1 MKRKTTE
8 EIIAMSKATHG
19 DFYIYDKTIYKNK
32 RTKITITC
40 PIHGDFEQYPY
51 DHINGSGCQECANI
65 RRTEKR
71 LKEKEQFIKDAR
83 EIHGNKYDYS
93 LVDYK
98 GSDIDVVIVCPIHGK
113 FNQKPKHHLL
123 GSGCQ
128 KCGIESRSEK
138 RRLPQEIILKRS
150 EEKHNNK
157 YEYLPIKNPI
167 VGDKMEIICPIHGVF
182 SQRIEDHMRGCGC
195 SACSSQKSQ
204 AEDEICKLIPNLLY
218 ERRNRTILDGKEID
232 IFIPSL
238 KLGIEYNGLRWHTD
252 FAFGKDRNY
261 HIGKLNK
268 CNEKGVKLIQIFEDE
283 WMNHKDIVI
292 SKIKHII
299 GTDINKPKVFAR
311 KCITVEIDKSKAKP
325 FLEENHIQGFAS
337 ASVYLGLLYGGELI
351 GVMTFI
357 EEENRKWNLNRFATN
372 IKYNCIGAGGKLF
385 KYFINNYKYS
395 EIKSFA
401 DRRWTATPNN
411 NLYIKLGFKFD
422 SFTKPDYTYYNPK
435 VEKYKR
441 FHKFGFRKQI
451 LNRKYGLPLTMTE
464 TEMIKELGYDRI
476 WDCGLIKYVYKNEK

>member
-1 MKRKTTE
+1 MKKKTTE

-19 DFYIYDKTIYKNK
+19 GFYIYDKTIYKGK

-51 DHINGSGCQECANI
+51 DHINGRGCQECANI

-71 LKEKEQFIKDAR
+71 LKDKEQFVKDCR
-83 EIHGNKYDYS
+83 KIHGNKYDYS

-128 KCGIESRSEK
+128 KCGIENRANK
-138 RRLPQEIILKRS
+138 RRLPQATILKRC
-150 EEKHNNK
+150 ENKHNNK
-157 YEYLPIKNPI
+157 YKYLPLNNST
-167 VGDKMEIICPIHGVF
+167 VCDKMQIICPIHGIF
-182 SQRIEDHMRGCGC
+182 TQRIEDHMKGCGC
-195 SACSSQKSQ
+195 DACSTQKSKV
-204 AEDEICKLIPNLLY
+204 EGEICNLLQNIPY
-218 ERRNRTILDGKEID
+218 EKRNRTILDGKEID

-252 FAFGKDRNY
+252 FAFGKGRNY

-268 CNEKGVKLIQIFEDE
+268 CNEKGVRLIHIFEDE
-283 WMNHKDIVI
+283 WMNHKEIVA

-299 GTDINKPKVFAR
+299 GIDQNKPKIFAR
-311 KCITVEIDKSKAKP
+311 KCTVVEITNTKAKE
-325 FLEENHIQGFAS
+325 FLERNHIQGFAS
-337 ASVYLGLLYGGELI
+337 ASVYLGLLYKSNII
-351 GVMTFI
+351 GVMTFL
-357 EEENRKWNLNRFATN
+357 EEKNGMWNLNRFVTDIN
-372 IKYNCIGAGGKLF
+372 YTCLGAGGKLF
-385 KYFINNYKYS
+385 KYFISNYKCV

-401 DRRWTATPNN
+401 DRRWTTNPYN
-411 NLYIKLGFKFD
+411 NLYTKIGFKFD
-422 SFTKPDYTYYNPK
+422 SFTSPDYTYYNPK

-441 FHKFGFRKQI
+441 FHKFGFRKKI
-451 LNRKYGLPLTMTE
+451 LNKKYGLPLTMTE
-464 TEMIKELGYDRI
+464 TEMIKALGYDRI